1 MANQRRSNGM
11 AQTTYNSESGNW
23 YARIRVPKTQIRF
36 SVTAKT
42 EKEAIKKAD
51 AKVRAYELGL
61 VSQLDDMT
69 VSQYCDRWL
78 EQHTADKNTVIRY
91 RQELNHVVTFFGNL
105 RMKDLRVGHVQDLTK
120 YVPISDATTHGFCKR
135 FKSVC
140 KSAFKESVIEFNPWD
155 HVDMPSKPKQ
165 KEARAFDDEEVQRLL
180 SELEGTSIYTLTAFV
195 LSTGVRIGEALA
207 LRWENIDL
215 DRKSVLITEN
225 IVRREGETRIKSP
238 KTNAGRRTIEISDVA
253 VTMLR
258 HHRTQQLFHRQSR
271 LTQDKYWED
280 TGAVFSTD
288 VGQFERTD
296 VVGKP
301 FTAALKSAG
310 LYRDGVGWH
319 ALRHTYA
326 SQALRDGVDMFTLSR
341 RLGHE
346 SVTFTMTVYGHLL
359 SGQQSQAAQ
368 VMDKFFITA
377 G

>member
-1 MANQRRSNGM
+1 MNNKRRNHMHEVWKNEKTG
-11 AQTTYNSESGNW
+11 TV
-23 YARIRVPKTQIRF
+23 YARGIIPKTKIRVFR
-36 SVTAKT
+36 SAKS
-42 EKEAIKKAD
+42 EKQVIKKVDD
-51 AKVRAYELGL
+51 AIRAYELGL

-91 RQELNHVVTFFGNL
+91 RQELNHVVAFFGNL

-346 SVTFTMTVYGHLL
+346 
-359 SGQQSQAAQ
+359 
-368 VMDKFFITA
+368 
-377 G
+377 

>member
-1 MANQRRSNGM
+1 MNNKRRNHMHEVWKNEKTG
-11 AQTTYNSESGNW
+11 TV
-23 YARIRVPKTQIRF
+23 YARGIIPKTKIRVFR
-36 SVTAKT
+36 SAKS
-42 EKEAIKKAD
+42 EKQVIKKVDD
-51 AKVRAYELGL
+51 AIRAYELGL